1 MTATSAALKPP
12 AVRPLPRSHEVV
24 ALDGGRYLV
33 KGVPIFAEHTR
44 DFPYR
49 GPKGEKK
56 SLNVAI
62 GLGWLKSA
70 ALNMRRAQDQDGF
83 RPPAF
88 VGHHD
93 PDKPVEERPG
103 VGEFRDPY
111 LVRALFKGRP
121 TWVLCADLEVRS
133 AADLETLRRHPY
145 RSVEADLE
153 GEPSIRGLAL
163 MASQPPFFPF
173 PNLELQAPRPAGPG
187 SYAAPRGGV
196 RLVWSQP
203 LTLRSQA
210 MPIDDMEPETEKSYA
225 DDEGVVEGVVEGAEH
240 EAAEGAKLDQI
251 LAAIMELKSVFMAP
265 VGAQPGVMA
274 PSSSTAPV
282 MAASA
287 KAPAPVAKPA
297 PAKPAAPKAAK
308 AEAPKAAAPASF
320 DPAEIARLVGSYA
333 AAERSTHEKS
343 ARTKTETEVLDGAIK
358 ALSDR
363 PISDLDAIRSNVLRV
378 AYAKGGEPAVALTV
392 EMLRAALP
400 SLPGPA
406 DHSDPVP
413 ARTASG
419 LPPEVAA
426 YSVHGDEAL
435 AAARGVW
442 GDWQRRH
449 PRYQNDTLADYLKHS
464 YKLRGLDTPSVARPT
479 LNGAAARTGN

>member
-1 MTATSAALKPP
+1 MPPTATPSTPTT
-12 AVRPLPRSHEVV
+12 VRPLPRSHEVV

-33 KGVPIFAEHTR
+33 RGVPIFAEHTR

-49 GPKGEKK
+49 GAKGEKK
-56 SLNVAI
+56 TLSVAI

-70 ALNMRRAQDQDGF
+70 ALNMRRAQEQDGF

-173 PNLELQAPRPAGPG
+173 PNLELQAPRPARAG
-187 SYAAPRGGV
+187 SYGAPRGGV

-210 MPIDDMEPETEKSYA
+210 MPTDDMEPETEKSYG
-225 DDEGVVEGVVEGAEH
+225 DDAGVPAEGVVEGAAEESA
-240 EAAEGAKLDQI
+240 EADKLDQI
-251 LAAIMELKSVFMAP
+251 LAALMELKSVFMAP
-265 VGAQPGVMA
+265 VGGPAPGAMPA
-274 PSSSTAPV
+274 SSTAPV

-297 PAKPAAPKAAK
+297 AKPAAPKAAK
-308 AEAPKAAAPASF
+308 VEAKATAAPASF

-406 DHSDPVP
+406 SHSDPVP

-449 PRYQNDTLADYLKHS
+449 PRYQADTLADYLKHS
-464 YKLRGLDTPSVARPT
+464 YKLRGLDVTSAARPT